1 MPVDQKVLPL
11 EQYQQTP
18 PSRPKLVSID
28 TSTSKSTISTP
39 PSKPNTPTSEDA
51 TTASPYAYPTTPA
64 ASSGPKLVFKKP
76 TKHQFSW
83 SELSELVASKN
94 LAPMGRSEQVQTA
107 YQKAIKNRTKKYG
120 SPGEYIR
127 QRILHWP
134 PAERTP
140 ANKNS
145 NDVNG
150 ASRPPSSASNFS
162 DGNES
167 STSCSSVSAPSSPTG
182 PLSPLEIVLKK
193 NEFPYSVRNGIE
205 HWLIWSRNPLTD
217 EVWIRRYLEERL
229 PGRDYL
235 FFVNP
240 PELQSVP
247 SIFHVQVFTK
257 GEGEVLDE
265 DDMEIK
271 KEEKEAASSRASS
284 RRGSDASMAS
294 PPAFTL

>member
-1 MPVDQKVLPL
+1 
-11 EQYQQTP
+11 
-18 PSRPKLVSID
+18 
-28 TSTSKSTISTP
+28 
-39 PSKPNTPTSEDA
+39 
-51 TTASPYAYPTTPA
+51 
-64 ASSGPKLVFKKP
+64 
-76 TKHQFSW
+76 HQFSW
-83 SELSELVASKN
+83 SELSELIASKN
-94 LAPMGRSEQVQTA
+94 LDPMGRSEQVQFA
-107 YQKAIKNRTKKYG
+107 YQKAIKKRTKTYG

-134 PAERTP
+134 PAELCD
-140 ANKNS
+140 NN
-145 NDVNG
+145 NDG
-150 ASRPPSSASNFS
+150 SRPSSSATNFS

-167 STSCSSVSAPSSPTG
+167 STSCSSVSSPPSSPTG

-193 NEFPYSVRNGIE
+193 NEFPYSVKKGIE
-205 HWLIWSRNPLTD
+205 HWLIWSRSPLTD

-265 DDMEIK
+265 EDMEIK
-271 KEEKEAASSRASS
+271 KEEKEASRASS
-284 RRGSDASMAS
+284 RRGSDASLTS
-294 PPAFTL
+294 PSFTPI